1 MDDIYN
7 QVCAP
12 GEESY
17 FTEKALD
24 HLNVKFDIAAEDL
37 ARIPRVGPVIVV
49 ANHPFGALEGMLL
62 AALLK
67 TVRPDFKI
75 LANFLL
81 ARIPEMRPLI
91 ISVDPFGG
99 KDAPGRN
106 IAPMKEAVRLVQKGG
121 LLAMFPAGEV
131 SHLNFKNREITDPQW
146 TRTVARIIRMT
157 QAPILPLYFDGNNS
171 LLFQVAGLIHK
182 RLRTALLPRELLNKR
197 NRRIPTRVGN
207 LISFERM
214 NRIGDDHDL
223 VEYIRMRTY
232 LLSGRADSIGSL
244 PSATDGGAG
253 SSQGQKPIPPPDH
266 NKLLAEEVS
275 HIPEENIMAHQG
287 DYLVFRARMEEIP
300 LIIREIGRL
309 RELTFRQ
316 VGEGTGK
323 ALDLD
328 RFDTHYLH
336 LFAWNKEKKQ
346 IVGAYRLG
354 TTDTIMDRFGVKG
367 LYTSTL
373 FKFREPL
380 LTQISPAIEL
390 GRSFIRPEYQKEF
403 APLNLLWKGVGRFIV
418 ENPRYKM
425 LFGPV
430 SINNRYHSIS
440 RRLLVGFL
448 TLNNFNTDLARLVK
462 PKTPPKVRQQKRWD
476 ESAVSRLVSEVNE
489 IDDLISE
496 IQADRMGIPIL
507 LKHYLKLGGRLLG
520 FNIDP
525 DFSDVLDGLIL
536 VDLRLTPRRILEKY
550 MGREGLARFL
560 EYDPK
565 SGGKDA
571 KFPAGQGETRPGENP
586 AQNL

>member
-37 ARIPRVGPVIVV
+37 ARIPREGPVIVV
-49 ANHPFGALEGMLL
+49 ADHPFGALEGMLL

-106 IAPMKEAVRLVQKGG
+106 TAPMKEAVRLVQKGG

-157 QAPILPLYFDGNNS
+157 QAPILPLYFDGSNS

-232 LLSGRADSIGSL
+232 LLAGRADSTGSL
-244 PSATDGGAG
+244 PPAADSGDG

-266 NKLLAEEVS
+266 NKLLAEEIS
-275 HIPEENIMAHQG
+275 RIPEENIMAHQG

-328 RFDTHYLH
+328 RFDTYYLH

-354 TTDTIMDRFGVKG
+354 TTDTIWERFGVKG

-403 APLNLLWKGVGRFIV
+403 APLNLLWKGIGRFIV

-496 IQADRMGIPIL
+496 IQTDRMGIPIL

-560 EYDPK
+560 EYDPQ
-565 SGGKDA
+565 SGGREA
-571 KFPAGQGETRPGENP
+571 KLPAGRAETRPGENP
-586 AQNL
+586 TRNL